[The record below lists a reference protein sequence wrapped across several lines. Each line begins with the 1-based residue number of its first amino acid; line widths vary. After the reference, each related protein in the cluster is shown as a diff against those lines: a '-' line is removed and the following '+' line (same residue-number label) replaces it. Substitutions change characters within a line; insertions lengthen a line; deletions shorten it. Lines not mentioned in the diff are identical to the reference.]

1 MELGDRLKQARINK
15 GFSQA
20 DVAEFLH
27 ISRQSISRW
36 ETGKTYPD
44 IDNLVELSLYYE
56 VSIDELL
63 TETKILQQEIN
74 EKTEQMNKNM
84 EEIEEKQKKL
94 TQLFSTESDESWVLL
109 IFTVFSIAIAPFGL
123 IAIPLILWRNKKE
136 NQFYKLILFLSCII
150 FIYNIHVLITW
161 ITTALEMGVVTGYS

>member
-1 MELGDRLKQARINK
+1 MGLGNRLKQARINK
-15 GFSQA
+15 GLSQA

-44 IDNLVELSLYYE
+44 IDNLVELSRYYE

-63 TETKILQQEIN
+63 TETKVLQKEIN

-109 IFTVFSIAIAPFGL
+109 LFTVFSIAIAPFGL

-161 ITTALEMGVVTGYS
+161 ITTVLEMGVVTGYS